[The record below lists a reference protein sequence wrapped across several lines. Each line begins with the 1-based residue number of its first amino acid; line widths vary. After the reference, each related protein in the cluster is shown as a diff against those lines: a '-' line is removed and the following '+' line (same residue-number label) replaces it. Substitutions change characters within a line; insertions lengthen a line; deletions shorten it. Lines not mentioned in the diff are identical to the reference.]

1 MAVSEAHQ
9 KADIKCGK
17 ENLTNLAVRLRKEKA
32 AKFKELAYKN
42 NTTPNALF
50 KEFVDKYIEENS
62 WHTVF
67 NTV

>member
-9 KADIKCGK
+9 KANIKWGK
-17 ENLTNLAVRLRKEKA
+17 ENLTNLAFRLRKEKA

-42 NTTPNALF
+42 NTTPNDLF